1 MAITYYLTVDSC
13 SRQVRKSR
21 MGSNVSAQ
29 QQQVV
34 QPMKEHCIV
43 YHSLESQGGLDY
55 PWLVPSFGRLIR
67 AEFNEGDMGW
77 IDYSQ
82 LHRSSPDGPIHNWW
96 MEHCRA
102 VSHDVN
108 NLAANHIAIFVSP
121 ETRSIIM
128 RFTFEN
134 GTAYRSDVDLDTFKL
149 FFHLEEEY
157 ARALIAQ
164 R

>member
-1 MAITYYLTVDSC
+1 M
-13 SRQVRKSR
+13 
-21 MGSNVSAQ
+21 
-29 QQQVV
+29 
-34 QPMKEHCIV
+34 
-43 YHSLESQGGLDY
+43 ESQGGLDY
-55 PWLVPSFGRLIR
+55 PWLVPSYGRLVR
-67 AEFNEGDMGW
+67 AEFSEGDMGW

-82 LHRSSPDGPIHNWW
+82 LHSSTPGGPIHNWW
-96 MEHCRA
+96 TEHCRA

-108 NLAANHIAIFVSP
+108 NLAENHIAIFITP

-134 GTAYRSDVDLDTFKL
+134 GTVYQSDVDLDAFKL

>member
-1 MAITYYLTVDSC
+1 M
-13 SRQVRKSR
+13 Q
-21 MGSNVSAQ
+21 
-29 QQQVV
+29 
-34 QPMKEHCIV
+34 EHCIL

-55 PWLVPSFGRLIR
+55 PWLAPSYGRLVR
-67 AEFNEGDMGW
+67 AEFNEGNMGW

-82 LHRSSPDGPIHNWW
+82 LHRSSPGGPIHNWW
-96 MEHCRA
+96 LEHCRA

-108 NLAANHIAIFVSP
+108 NLAENHIAIFVTP

-134 GTAYRSDVDLDTFKL
+134 GTVYQSDKDTEVFEL
-149 FFHLEEEY
+149 FFRLEEQY
-157 ARALIAQ
+157 AKALIEQ